1 VKELRIS
8 DRDLQKLIAT
18 GIKDALRRAGFK
30 IGENGD
36 GHACVMLPVNI
47 GLTGISQVTHFED
60 GSWLFEQEETE
71 QIYDRV
77 SDAGMAHFDAM
88 RDAAI
93 KNAGG

>member
-1 VKELRIS
+1 MKELRFS
-8 DRDLQKLIAT
+8 DRDLQRLVAT
-18 GIKDALRRAGFK
+18 GLKDALRRAGFK

-60 GSWLFEQEETE
+60 GSWMFEQEESE
-71 QIYDRV
+71 QIHDRMA
-77 SDAGMAHFDAM
+77 DAGVAHFEAM
-88 RDAAI
+88 RAAAI